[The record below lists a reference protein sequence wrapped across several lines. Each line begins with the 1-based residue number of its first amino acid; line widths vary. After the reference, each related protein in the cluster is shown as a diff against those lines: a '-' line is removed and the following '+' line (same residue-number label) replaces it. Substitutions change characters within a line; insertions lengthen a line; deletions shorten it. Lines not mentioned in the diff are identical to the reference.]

1 MLNRIDSSG
10 RALIERR
17 LLDLAYT
24 TDAKITVPALAYF
37 APCTIAEAAA
47 VLDDLTSHERLT
59 MDIEDDGTIVYQ
71 LLGRQRLAAGFSAA
85 PGADPSVPAP
95 LARAVSLVPI
105 SHARREAS
113 PLAAAMLSVM
123 VPGAGHLYAGRIL
136 AAIMWFVVV
145 TAGYALVLPG
155 LVFHL
160 FNIMSA
166 AASAQRLNASSRM
179 MLAA

>member
-1 MLNRIDSSG
+1 MLTKILVANRMDSSA

-59 MDIEDDGTIVYQ
+59 MDVEDDGTIVYQ
-71 LLGRQRLAAGFSAA
+71 LLGRQKLGPGFPPAA
-85 PGADPSVPAP
+85 PRPVA
-95 LARAVSLVPI
+95 LVPI

-145 TAGYALVLPG
+145 TAGYALIVPG

>member
-1 MLNRIDSSG
+1 MDSS
-10 RALIERR
+10 AIERR

-37 APCTIAEAAA
+37 APCTIAEAAV
-47 VLDDLTSHERLT
+47 VLAELTTHERLT

-71 LLGRQRLAAGFSAA
+71 LLGRQKLAAA
-85 PGADPSVPAP
+85 PPPRS
-95 LARAVSLVPI
+95 VSLAPI
-105 SHARREAS
+105 SHVRREAS

-123 VPGAGHLYAGRIL
+123 VPGAGHLYAGRVL

-145 TAGYALVLPG
+145 TAGYALILPG

-166 AASAQRLNASSRM
+166 AASAHRLNGNSRM
-179 MLAA
+179 MLAAS

>member
-1 MLNRIDSSG
+1 MDPS
-10 RALIERR
+10 RAQIERR
-17 LLDLAYT
+17 LLDFAYT

-47 VLDDLTSHERLT
+47 VLDELTSHERLT
-59 MDIEDDGTIVYQ
+59 MDVEDDGTIVYQ
-71 LLGRQRLAAGFSAA
+71 LLGRQRLADAPAA
-85 PGADPSVPAP
+85 PPP
-95 LARAVSLVPI
+95 RAVSLVPI

>member
-1 MLNRIDSSG
+1 MLTIELVANRTKDSSS
-10 RALIERR
+10 IERR
-17 LLDLAYT
+17 LLELAYT
-24 TDAKITVPALAYF
+24 TDAKLTVPALAYF
-37 APCTIAEAAA
+37 APCTIAEAAT

-59 MDIEDDGTIVYQ
+59 MDVEDDGTIVYQ
-71 LLGRQRLAAGFSAA
+71 LLGRQRLAPTSEPR
-85 PGADPSVPAP
+85 PGA
-95 LARAVSLVPI
+95 LVPI

-123 VPGAGHLYAGRIL
+123 VPGAGHLYTGRIL

-155 LVFHL
+155 LVLHL

-166 AASAQRLNASSRM
+166 AASAHRLNGTSRM
-179 MLAA
+179 LLAPAA

>member
-1 MLNRIDSSG
+1 MDSS
-10 RALIERR
+10 AIERR
-17 LLDLAYT
+17 LLELAYT

-59 MDIEDDGTIVYQ
+59 MDVEDDGTIVYQ
-71 LLGRQRLAAGFSAA
+71 LLGRQRLAAGPAA
-85 PGADPSVPAP
+85 RPAP
-95 LARAVSLVPI
+95 ISPILSISPI
-105 SHARREAS
+105 SHARRETS
-113 PLAAAMLSVM
+113 PLAAALLSVM

-145 TAGYALVLPG
+145 TAGYALILPG

-166 AASAQRLNASSRM
+166 AASAHRLNASSRM

>member
-1 MLNRIDSSG
+1 MNSSG
-10 RALIERR
+10 RAPSAPDAPNGAAIERR

-47 VLDDLTSHERLT
+47 VLDDLTAHERLT
-59 MDIEDDGTIVYQ
+59 MEVEDDGTIVYQ
-71 LLGRQRLAAGFSAA
+71 LLGRQKLGTTPAA
-85 PGADPSVPAP
+85 PAP
-95 LARAVSLVPI
+95 RALVPI

-145 TAGYALVLPG
+145 TAGYALILPG
-155 LVFHL
+155 LIFHL
-160 FNIMSA
+160 FSIMSA